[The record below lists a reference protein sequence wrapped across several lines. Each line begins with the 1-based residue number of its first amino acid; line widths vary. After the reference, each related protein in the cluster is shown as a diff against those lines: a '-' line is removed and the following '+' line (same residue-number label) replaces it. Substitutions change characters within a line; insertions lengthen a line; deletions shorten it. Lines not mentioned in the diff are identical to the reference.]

1 MSWLVQAGRSI
12 RFIIFNLISWI
23 TVIPFAVLVL
33 ICWPLGHRY
42 SYYFARAWALLVLQ
56 LARYICGLR
65 YRVRGI
71 ENIPEEG
78 CIFFVKHSS
87 AFETFGSLA
96 IFPRSCWVL
105 KKELLWVPFFGWA
118 LIPLDSI
125 AIDRSKGSI
134 AVKQVIAQGINR
146 LKRGINIVVFPEG
159 TRMPAGTTKR
169 YGISGTLL
177 AQESGSP
184 IVPVAHNAGYFWPR
198 RGRGI
203 IPGEIDIVIGK
214 PVMATDREPREINQ
228 EIQDWIESEVAK
240 LTTNPGSS

>member
-1 MSWLVQAGRSI
+1 VSWLIQASRTI
-12 RFIIFNLISWI
+12 RFIVFNLMSWI
-23 TVIPFAVLVL
+23 TVIPFALLVLV
-33 ICWPLGHRY
+33 CWPLGHKY
-42 SYYFARAWALLVLQ
+42 SYFFARAWALLVLQ

-65 YRVRGI
+65 YRIRGV
-71 ENIPEEG
+71 ENIPAES

-96 IFPRSCWVL
+96 AFPRCCWVL
-105 KKELLWVPFFGWA
+105 KKELLWVPFFGWT

-125 AIDRSKGSI
+125 AIDRSKGGI
-134 AVKQVIAQGINR
+134 AVKQVISQGINR
-146 LKRGINIVVFPEG
+146 LKRGINVVVFPEG

-177 AQESGSP
+177 AQESEAP

-198 RGRGI
+198 RGLGV

-214 PVMATDREPREINQ
+214 PVVANGREPREINK
-228 EIQDWIESEVAK
+228 EIQDWIESEITK
-240 LTTNPGSS
+240 LSTNLSN

>member
-1 MSWLVQAGRSI
+1 MSRLTQTTRSI
-12 RFIIFNLISWI
+12 RFIIFNLMSWV
-23 TVIPFAVLVL
+23 TVIPFAILVL
-33 ICWPLGHRY
+33 ISWPCGHRY
-42 SYYFARAWALLVLQ
+42 SYFFARTWALLILR

-71 ENIPEEG
+71 ENIPAES

-125 AIDRSKGSI
+125 AIDRSKGSV
-134 AVKQVIAQGINR
+134 AVKQIITQGIDR
-146 LKRGINIVVFPEG
+146 LKRGISVVVFPEG

-169 YGISGTLL
+169 YGLSGTLL
-177 AQESGSP
+177 AQESGAL

-198 RGRGI
+198 RGLGI
-203 IPGEIDIVIGK
+203 IPGEINIVIGK
-214 PVMATDREPREINQ
+214 PFVANNREPREINQ
-228 EIQDWIESEVAK
+228 EIQSWIEAEVAE
-240 LTTNPGSS
+240 LTTDPGKS

>member
-1 MSWLVQAGRSI
+1 MSWLVQADRSI

-42 SYYFARAWALLVLQ
+42 SYYFAHAWALLVLQ

-105 KKELLWVPFFGWA
+105 KRELLWVPFFGWA

-134 AVKQVIAQGINR
+134 AVKQVITQGINR

-203 IPGEIDIVIGK
+203 IPGEIDIIIGK
-214 PVMATDREPREINQ
+214 PVMAADREPREINQ

>member
-1 MSWLVQAGRSI
+1 MSWLIQASRTI
-12 RFIIFNLISWI
+12 RFITFNLMSWI
-23 TVIPFAVLVL
+23 TVVPFALLVLV
-33 ICWPLGHRY
+33 CWPLGHKY
-42 SYYFARAWALLVLQ
+42 SYFFARAWALLVLQ

-65 YRVRGI
+65 YRIRGV
-71 ENIPEEG
+71 ENIPAES

-96 IFPRSCWVL
+96 VFPRCCWVL
-105 KKELLWVPFFGWA
+105 KKELLWVPFFGWT

-125 AIDRSKGSI
+125 AIDRSRGGI
-134 AVKQVIAQGINR
+134 AVKQVISQGIDR
-146 LKRGINIVVFPEG
+146 LKRGISVVVFPEG

-177 AQESGSP
+177 AQESEAP

-198 RGRGI
+198 RGLGV

-214 PVMATDREPREINQ
+214 PVVANGREPREINK
-228 EIQDWIESEVAK
+228 EIQDWIESEVTK
-240 LTTNPGSS
+240 LSTNLSN

>member
-1 MSWLVQAGRSI
+1 MSWLVQASRSF
-12 RFIIFNLISWI
+12 RFIIFNLISWV
-23 TVIPFAVLVL
+23 TVIPFAILVL

-42 SYYFARAWALLVLQ
+42 SYFFARAWALLILQ

-71 ENIPEEG
+71 ENIPQEG
-78 CIFFVKHSS
+78 CIFFAKHSS

-134 AVKQVIAQGINR
+134 AVKQVITQGINR

-184 IVPVAHNAGYFWPR
+184 IVPVAHNAGYF
-198 RGRGI
+198 
-203 IPGEIDIVIGK
+203 
-214 PVMATDREPREINQ
+214 
-228 EIQDWIESEVAK
+228 
-240 LTTNPGSS
+240 